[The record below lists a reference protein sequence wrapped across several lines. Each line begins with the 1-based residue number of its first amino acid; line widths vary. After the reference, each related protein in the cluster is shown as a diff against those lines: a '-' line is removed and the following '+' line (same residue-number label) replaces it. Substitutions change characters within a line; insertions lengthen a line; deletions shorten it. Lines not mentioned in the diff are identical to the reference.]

1 MTPLGL
7 LFYKIILNLV
17 MTSEKKE
24 ALDIY
29 KRMGSIDGQ
38 KHLTQILYFVEGM
51 NSKDLVSY
59 WNSVDTHFKTL

>member
-24 ALDIY
+24 ALDIC
-29 KRMGSIDGQ
+29 KRMGLIDGQ
-38 KHLTQILYFVEGM
+38 KHLTQILYFVKGM